1 MTVTAHFRALSRR
14 WEGREERPQGRPSAA
29 ARPAKGAP
37 RARGT
42 PPTLPQPTP
51 PSLAASARVRRPL
64 RPARAVRRPPRL
76 AGAALGGGAATSL
89 RPASTRQTGR
99 MSRRQAR
106 REAWEAR
113 RQRRRRQVA
122 RTAAHVYTSMCRSE
136 KIEGG
141 THLREW
147 PLWAAERSSSAALTA
162 ATVPGTRAVGAVP
175 SAAAA
180 TLVELY
186 ASAKRTLS
194 EYRGQQPWAGWG
206 G

>member
-99 MSRRQAR
+99 DASQASQAR
-106 REAWEAR
+106 GLG
-113 RQRRRRQVA
+113 
-122 RTAAHVYTSMCRSE
+122 SE
-136 KIEGG
+136 
-141 THLREW
+141 
-147 PLWAAERSSSAALTA
+147 
-162 ATVPGTRAVGAVP
+162 
-175 SAAAA
+175 AAAA
-180 TLVELY
+180 AAAGGANGRACIHKHVPERKNRRRH
-186 ASAKRTLS
+186 APPRVAAVGGGEVVVGGADGGDGARDAGR
-194 EYRGQQPWAGWG
+194 RGGAGDTHRAVCEREANVK
-206 G
+206 